1 MKTIAFHD
9 NNLCLRG
16 TTNAMFDYADYNER
30 ILGNKS
36 IIVSSKWGNLDGLD
50 KFKTRFGENNVHLMD
65 FYAYHSVLPSLNVDY
80 LYIIKSGGISDGLCM
95 DTIPTLI
102 HVVFRS
108 NEPHGHKYKYV
119 SDWLAKDQGYSPED
133 NAVPHMISKLPTPK
147 YNLREQLGISQNK
160 KVFGYLG
167 GSTEFNIK
175 FVQEVVEKIA
185 KERNDIVFL
194 FMNINKFCDDNS
206 NIIHLPGTY
215 DMEEKSAFINA
226 CDAMLHARGGGETFG
241 CAVAEFTIENKP
253 VVTYRDSGERSHIE
267 ILGDRGIYYS
277 SYDEVYDILNNFN
290 SYVKYDDYYKA
301 YDNHSPE
308 KIMERFN
315 KNFLS

>member
-36 IIVSSKWGNLDGLD
+36 IIVSSQWGNLDALD
-50 KFKTRFGENNVHLMD
+50 KFKTRFGSNNVHLMD

-80 LYIIKSGGISDGLCM
+80 LYIIKSGGMSDGLYM

-119 SDWLAKDQGYSPED
+119 SDWLAKDQGYNPED
-133 NAVPHMISKLPTPK
+133 DAVPHMISKLPTPK
-147 YNLREQLGISQNK
+147 YNLRERLGISDNK

-175 FVQEVVEKIA
+175 FVQEVVERIT

-194 FMNINKFCDDNS
+194 FMNINKFCDDHS

-215 DMEEKSAFINA
+215 DLDEKSAFINA

-277 SYDEVYDILNNFN
+277 SYEEVYDILNNFN
-290 SYVKYDDYYKA
+290 SYVKYDDYFRA

>member
-16 TTNAMFDYADYNER
+16 TTQAMFDYADFNEK

-36 IIVSSKWGNLDGLD
+36 IILSSPNGNLDAIN
-50 KFKTRFGENNVHLMD
+50 KFKYRFGLNNIHLIHFND
-65 FYAYHSVLPSLNVDY
+65 YNNFLIKNKVDY
-80 LYIIKSGGISDGLCM
+80 LYIIKSGGASDGLCL
-95 DTIPTLI
+95 DEIPTLI

-119 SDWLAKDQGYSPED
+119 SDWLAKDQGYDPIEH
-133 NAVPHMISKLPTPK
+133 AVPHMIKKLPKPK
-147 YNLREQLGISQNK
+147 YNLRERLSISQNK

-175 FVQEVVEKIA
+175 FVQEVVNKIS
-185 KERNDIVFL
+185 KENNDIKFI
-194 FMNINKFCDDNS
+194 FMNVNKFCEDNP
-206 NIIHLPGTY
+206 NIIHLPGNW
-215 DMEEKSAFINA
+215 DMAEKSAFINA
-226 CDAMLHARGGGETFG
+226 CDGMLHARGGGETFG

-253 VVTYRDSGERSHIE
+253 VITYRDSGERSHIE
-267 ILGDRGIYYS
+267 ILGERGIYYS
-277 SYDEVYDILNNFN
+277 SYEEVYDILNNFD
-290 SYVKYDDYYKA
+290 SYVKYDDYYIA

-308 KIMERFN
+308 KIMDRFK
-315 KNFLS
+315 KNFLT

>member
-16 TTNAMFDYADYNER
+16 TTNAMYDYADYNEK

-36 IIVSSKWGNLDGLD
+36 IIVSSQWGNLDALD
-50 KFKTRFGENNVHLMD
+50 KFKIRFGENNVHLMD

-80 LYIIKSGGISDGLCM
+80 LYIIKSGGMSDGLYM
-95 DTIPTLI
+95 DSIPTLI

-119 SDWLAKDQGYSPED
+119 SDWLAKDQGYDPED
-133 NAVPHMISKLPTPK
+133 HSVPHMITKLPTPK
-147 YNLREQLGISQNK
+147 YNLKERLGISENK

-175 FVQEVVEKIA
+175 FVQGAVERTV

-194 FMNINKFCDDNS
+194 FMNINKFCEDNP
-206 NIIHLPGTY
+206 NIIHLHGTY
-215 DMEEKSAFINA
+215 DLEEKSAFINA
-226 CDAMLHARGGGETFG
+226 CDGMLHARGGGETFG
-241 CAVAEFTIENKP
+241 CAVAEFTIENRP
-253 VVTYRDSGERSHIE
+253 VITYRDSGERSHIE
-267 ILGDRGIYYS
+267 ILGERGIYYS
-277 SYDEVYDILNNFN
+277 SYDEVYDIINNFN
-290 SYVKYDDYYKA
+290 SYVKYDDYYRA

>member
-16 TTNAMFDYADYNER
+16 TTNAMFDYADYNEK

-36 IIVSSKWGNLDGLD
+36 IIVSSKWGNLDALD
-50 KFKTRFGENNVHLMD
+50 KFKTRFGENNIHLMD
-65 FYAYHSVLPSLNVDY
+65 FYAYHSLLPSLNVDY
-80 LYIIKSGGISDGLCM
+80 LYIIKSGGMSDGLYM
-95 DTIPTLI
+95 DSIPTLI

-119 SDWLAKDQGYSPED
+119 SDWLAKDQGYDPED
-133 NAVPHMISKLPTPK
+133 HAVPHMITKLPTPK
-147 YNLREQLGISQNK
+147 YNLKERLGIGENK

-175 FVQEVVEKIA
+175 FVQEVVERTV

-194 FMNINKFCDDNS
+194 FMNINKFCEDNP

-215 DMEEKSAFINA
+215 DLEEKSTFINA
-226 CDAMLHARGGGETFG
+226 CDGMLHARGGGETFG

-253 VVTYRDSGERSHIE
+253 VITYRDSGERSHIE

-277 SYDEVYDILNNFN
+277 SYDEVYDIINNFN
-290 SYVKYDDYYKA
+290 SYVKYDDYYRA